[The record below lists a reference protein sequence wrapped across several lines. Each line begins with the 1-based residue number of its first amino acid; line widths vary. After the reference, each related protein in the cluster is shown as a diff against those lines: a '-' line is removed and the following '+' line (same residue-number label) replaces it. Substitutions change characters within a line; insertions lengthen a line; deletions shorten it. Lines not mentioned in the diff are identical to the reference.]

1 MAGPGRPK
9 KSTALVQK
17 PREVY
22 EGEIEPD
29 DAPVKRLP
37 RARTPEAR
45 EAQLAALAYDLAE
58 QQFLDGT
65 ASSQVIVHFLKV
77 GSTRE
82 KQELEKMKQE
92 TILVEAKV
100 KDLSNVE
107 ELKVLYKDAME
118 AMRGYGGHDTGEVD
132 GPIVY

>member
-9 KSTALVQK
+9 KSTALVRNPQ
-17 PREVY
+17 EVY
-22 EGEIEPD
+22 EGEIVVDE
-29 DAPVKRLP
+29 APVKRLP
-37 RARTPEAR
+37 RARTPEGR

-118 AMRGYGGHDTGEVD
+118 AMRGYGAQDSGEVD